1 MPQSLVSSKA
11 LAVNGNLI
19 FWLDA
24 PQTWNRKTRWV
35 TLAGWCVWRSGPPLQ
50 AIRATI
56 GGHVF
61 EARVF
66 HDRHDVI
73 QHCGVSA
80 DQVRCG
86 FSLEVRLPRGEWPLS
101 IEASNGIGGYC
112 IVWRKNVVGPIFL
125 SAVERRQRR
134 RHMQVAAADRFH
146 WWLDRPLS
154 WDKLERELPICGWC
168 IDRVE
173 ERITGFRARV
183 GRKIFRGTYGIQRR
197 DLRGSFPDSP
207 YAHCAGFA
215 VTAKLPLG
223 RSTLALEVRDV
234 RGEWRSFLQRQ
245 VIRQCR
251 AARKDRP
258 PLEDA
263 ELFDVDRRDIVS
275 RFAFWLEPR
284 CDWSRLPRSQRLVG
298 WCVALHGKPIEA
310 VRARIGHHKWE
321 AQTGIKRPEVKA
333 AYPDV
338 IGALHSGFS
347 VTINPPRGRN
357 ALLLEACS
365 DQVWEA
371 FFAYRI
377 DRPFFWRRGE
387 NRFGKANRYEYWL
400 RLYDRLDARDRSAIR
415 RHIRSFDKR
424 PRFSVLIP
432 CYNSDLRF
440 LRAAIRSVRGQL
452 YPDWEICAV
461 DDASEDPAVWRL
473 LQSAAQREPRMKIHR
488 RRERGH
494 ISAASNDA
502 LDMAT
507 GDFIVLLDHDDELA
521 LHALYFAALAINRQ
535 PDLKLIYGDEDKIDE
550 NGRRFSP
557 YFKSQWNPDLFLVQN
572 YAAHPAILHAGL
584 ARDARGFDSEYDG
597 AQDHE
602 FLLRCVERVDQSQI
616 QRIPWLLYHWRATP
630 HSTAEAVSAKPYAL
644 DARARAVEEYLQ
656 RHRIAA
662 VVSTQGEFQR
672 VRYAIP
678 AQLASIIIPTRDQA
692 SLLEKCLRSIKEK
705 TDYELYEIIIVD
717 NSSSESSTRELLQ
730 EVARDERIRVISV
743 PGEFNY
749 SKLCNRGAAAARGQV
764 LLLLNNDIEVIDPGW
779 LSELMSQVTRPEVGV
794 VGASLW
800 FPDGQLQH
808 AGIVLSPERIGNYA
822 YFRQRRGNTG
832 YFSQLQLVRNVAAVT
847 GACLAVRAEVYATL
861 GGLNERD
868 LSIAFNDIDFCLR
881 VRELNLRV
889 VWTPHAELIHRESSS
904 RGLED
909 TEEKQGRFHQE
920 LRYMQQLW
928 REPLHDDPFYN
939 PNLDLT
945 DELFTLAFPPRLRAP
960 WKDFDRANKATGKG
974 GSLNDSG

>member
-1 MPQSLVSSKA
+1 L
-11 LAVNGNLI
+11 
-19 FWLDA
+19 
-24 PQTWNRKTRWV
+24 
-35 TLAGWCVWRSGPPLQ
+35 C
-50 AIRATI
+50 
-56 GGHVF
+56 
-61 EARVF
+61 
-66 HDRHDVI
+66 
-73 QHCGVSA
+73 
-80 DQVRCG
+80 
-86 FSLEVRLPRGEWPLS
+86 
-101 IEASNGIGGYC
+101 IEASNGTGGYC
-112 IVWRKNVVGPIFL
+112 IVWHKNVVGPIFL
-125 SAVERRQRR
+125 SAAERRQRR
-134 RHMQVAAADRFH
+134 RRTQVAAVDRFH

-154 WDKLERELPICGWC
+154 WDTLERDLPICGWC
-168 IDRVE
+168 VDRVQ

-197 DLRGSFPDSP
+197 DLRGSFPHSP

-215 VTAKLPLG
+215 VTAKLPPG

-234 RGEWRSFLQRQ
+234 RGQWHSFLQRQ
-245 VIRQCR
+245 VIRQCS

-258 PLEDA
+258 PPDDA
-263 ELFDVDRRDIVS
+263 ELFDVDRQDIVS

-284 CDWSRLPRSQRLVG
+284 CDWSRLPGTQRLVG
-298 WCVALHGKPIEA
+298 WCVALHGEPVKA
-310 VRARIGHHKWE
+310 VRARIGHHTWE

-338 IGALHSGFS
+338 TAALHSGFS
-347 VTINPPRGRN
+347 VTIEPPRGRN
-357 ALLLEACS
+357 LLLLEAYS
-365 DQVWEA
+365 THRWEP

-377 DRPFFWRRGE
+377 YRPFFWRRGE
-387 NRFGKANRYEYWL
+387 NRFGKPNRYEYWL
-400 RLYDRLDARDRSAIR
+400 RLYDKLDARDRSAIR

-440 LRAAIRSVRGQL
+440 LRAAIRSVRRQL

-461 DDASEDPAVWRL
+461 DDASNDPAVWRL
-473 LQSAAQREPRMKIHR
+473 LQSVARREVRIKIHR
-488 RRERGH
+488 RPERGH

-502 LDMAT
+502 LHMAT

-521 LHALYFAALAINRQ
+521 LHTLYFAALAINRQ
-535 PDLKLIYGDEDKIDE
+535 PDLKVIYGDEDKIDE
-550 NGRRFSP
+550 NGHRFSP
-557 YFKSQWNPDLFLVQN
+557 HFKSQWNPDLFLVQN

-584 ARDARGFDSEYDG
+584 ARDAGGFHSEYDG

-602 FLLRCVERVDQSQI
+602 FMLRCVERIDQSQI
-616 QRIPWLLYHWRATP
+616 KRIPWLLYHWRATAL
-630 HSTAEAVSAKPYAL
+630 STAEAVIAKPYAL
-644 DARARAVEEYLQ
+644 DARARAVEGYL
-656 RHRIAA
+656 RRRSIDA
-662 VVSTQGEFQR
+662 VVSMQGGFQR

-692 SLLEKCLRSIKEK
+692 ILLEKCLRSIREK
-705 TDYELYEIIIVD
+705 TEYELYEIVIVD
-717 NSSSESSTRELLQ
+717 NGSSEPSTRELFQ
-730 EVARDERIRVISV
+730 EFASDERIRVISV

-749 SKLCNRGAAAARGQV
+749 SKLCNRGAAAACGQV
-764 LLLLNNDIEVIDPGW
+764 LVFLNNDIEIIETGW

-822 YFRQRRGNTG
+822 YFRQRRGDPG

-847 GACLAVRAEVYATL
+847 GACLAVRAEVYAQV

-868 LSIAFNDIDFCLR
+868 LGIAFNDIDFCLR
-881 VRELNLRV
+881 VRELNLRA
-889 VWTPHAELIHRESSS
+889 VWTPYAELMHRESTS

-920 LRYMQQLW
+920 LRYMQQRW

-960 WKDFDRANKATGKG
+960 WKDFDRANKATDKG
-974 GSLNDSG
+974 ESPNDAG

>member
-1 MPQSLVSSKA
+1 M
-11 LAVNGNLI
+11 NGNVI

-56 GGHVF
+56 RGQVF
-61 EARVF
+61 ETRLF

-80 DQVRCG
+80 DQIRCG
-86 FSLEVRLPRGEWPLS
+86 FSFEVRLPRGEWPLS
-101 IEASNGIGGYC
+101 IEATNGTDGYC
-112 IVWRKNVVGPIFL
+112 TVWQKKVVGPIFL
-125 SAVERRQRR
+125 SGLERRQRR
-134 RHMQVAAADRFH
+134 SHAQVAGADRFY
-146 WWLDRPLS
+146 WWLDRPLN
-154 WDKLERELPICGWC
+154 WDNLEGELPICGWC
-168 IDRVE
+168 IDRE
-173 ERITGFRARV
+173 EEPITGFRARV
-183 GRKIFRGTYGIQRR
+183 GRKIYRGTYGIQRS
-197 DLRGSFPDSP
+197 DLRGSFPNSR

-215 VTAKLPLG
+215 VTAKLPFG

-234 RGEWRSFLQRQ
+234 RGEWRSFLQQ
-245 VIRQCR
+245 EVIRQSR

-258 PLEDA
+258 PLHDA
-263 ELFDVDRRDIVS
+263 ELFDVNRRDIVS
-275 RFAFWLEPR
+275 RFVFWLEPR
-284 CDWSRLPRSQRLVG
+284 CDWSRVPKTQRLVG
-298 WCVALHGKPIEA
+298 WCVALHGKSIKA
-310 VRARIGHHKWE
+310 VRARIAHRKWE

-333 AYPDV
+333 AYGD
-338 IGALHSGFS
+338 ITGALHSGFS
-347 VTINPPRGRN
+347 VTIMPRRGRSL
-357 ALLLEACS
+357 LLLEAS
-365 DQVWEA
+365 SGDRWEP
-371 FFAYRI
+371 FFAHRI
-377 DRPFFWRRGE
+377 RRPFFWRRGE
-387 NRFGKANRYEYWL
+387 NRFGKANHYDYWL
-400 RLYDRLDARDRSAIR
+400 RLYDRLDAQDRSAIR

-473 LQSAAQREPRMKIHR
+473 LQSAAQREPRMKIQR
-488 RRERGH
+488 RRKRGH

-502 LDMAT
+502 LHMAT
-507 GDFIVLLDHDDELA
+507 GDFIALLDHDDELA
-521 LHALYFAALAINRQ
+521 LHTLYFAAVAINRH

-557 YFKSQWNPDLFLVQN
+557 YFKPQWDPDLFLVQN
-572 YAAHPAILHAGL
+572 YAAHPAIVHASL
-584 ARDARGFDSEYDG
+584 ARDAGGFRSEYDG
-597 AQDHE
+597 AQDHD
-602 FLLRCVERVDQSQI
+602 FMLRCVERIDESQI
-616 QRIPWLLYHWRATP
+616 KRIPWLLYHWRATP
-630 HSTAEAVSAKPYAL
+630 HSTAEAVTAKPYAL
-644 DARARAVEEYLQ
+644 DARTRAVEDYLQ
-656 RHRIAA
+656 RRRIAA
-662 VVSTQGEFQR
+662 VVSRQGEFQR

-705 TDYELYEIIIVD
+705 TDYEFYEIVIAD
-717 NSSSESSTRELLQ
+717 NSSSEPSTCELLQ
-730 EVARDERIRVISV
+730 EVARDERIRVISAA
-743 PGEFNY
+743 GNFNY
-749 SKLCNRGAAAARGQV
+749 SKLCNCGAAAARGQV
-764 LLLLNNDIEVIDPGW
+764 LVLLNDDVEVIETGW
-779 LSELMSQVTRPEVGV
+779 LSELVSQVMRPEVGA

-808 AGIVLSPERIGNYA
+808 AGVVLSPERIGNYP
-822 YFRQRRGNTG
+822 YFRRRRSDSG

-847 GACLAVRAEVYATL
+847 GACLAVRAEVYAQL

-881 VRELNLRV
+881 IRELNLRV
-889 VWTPHAELIHRESSS
+889 VWTPHAKLIHRESSS

-909 TEEKQGRFHQE
+909 TEEKQDRFHQE
-920 LRYMQQLW
+920 LRYMQQRW

-945 DELFTLAFPPRLRAP
+945 DELFTLAFPPRLHAP
-960 WKDFDRANKATGKG
+960 WKDFDRANKAK
-974 GSLNDSG
+974 SKRENLNDGG